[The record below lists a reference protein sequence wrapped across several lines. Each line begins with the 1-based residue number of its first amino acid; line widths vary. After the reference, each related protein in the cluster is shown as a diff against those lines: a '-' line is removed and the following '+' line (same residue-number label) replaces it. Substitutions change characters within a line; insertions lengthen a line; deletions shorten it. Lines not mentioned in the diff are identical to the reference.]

1 MLNNYAVSH
10 KATVSKDGKVYVPEC
25 IRQMLPKTLCAV
37 VEERDDVGK
46 CIAFYSPMNRKAGG
60 SDVIISDGY
69 VDVQQMQRNAG
80 LKPPLTW
87 RALISF
93 QSTLEELL
101 LHHDDSAGCYKAIPH
116 K

>member
-25 IRQMLPKTLCAV
+25 IRQMLPQTLCAV
-37 VEERDDVGK
+37 IEERNDVGM
-46 CIAFYSPMNRKAGG
+46 CIAFYLKMPSRAAC
-60 SDVIISDGY
+60 SDVVISDGY
-69 VDVQQMQRNAG
+69 IDVQQMQKNAG

-93 QSTLEELL
+93 QSTIEELL
-101 LHHDDSAGCYKAIPH
+101 LHHDDTAGCYKAIPP